1 MTYNV
6 LMGKLNPTHS
16 LTHTLTHY
24 GLTQSDV
31 THIGRCVFPGSA
43 TSSIPRDCGLSAP
56 KFSAIPIHTRIY
68 RGTKVGTVTCLEDA
82 YLDGHARFLCQGG
95 GPQHP
100 KFLWEHAYM
109 ATRFCTVIRLNIG
122 KKKFRV
128 DHAPG
133 FGKIMSVTQ
142 TLRRDF
148 FR

>member
-1 MTYNV
+1 
-6 LMGKLNPTHS
+6 MGKLNPTHS

-82 YLDGHARFLCQGG
+82 YLDGHARFLAMSRGRASA
-95 GPQHP
+95 PQIS
-100 KFLWEHAYM
+100 LGA
-109 ATRFCTVIRLNIG
+109 RLHGNQILHG
-122 KKKFRV
+122 DQTKYRKKNFRV